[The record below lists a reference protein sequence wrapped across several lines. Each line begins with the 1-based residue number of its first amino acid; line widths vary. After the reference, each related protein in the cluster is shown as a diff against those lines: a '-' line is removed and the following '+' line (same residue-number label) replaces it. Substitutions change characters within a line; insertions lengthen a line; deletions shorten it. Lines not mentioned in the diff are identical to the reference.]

1 MKCIVCD
8 RCKAIIENPRR
19 CRVITCARPVKPRTS
34 CDKGGKV
41 PYRGN
46 DPQQNDLLWEKEV
59 CDKCLDELEAFFEAG
74 EGINP
79 HPPEP
84 TEPDPDIPTDPDN
97 PDESGGGEN
106 GGENPP
112 DIGDGGGDD
121 SGDGKNPDGGEDGE
135 AGDGEPQL

>member
-19 CRVITCARPVKPRTS
+19 CRVITCARPLKPRTS

-84 TEPDPDIPTDPDN
+84 TEPDIPTDD
-97 PDESGGGEN
+97 PDESGGET

-112 DIGDGGGDD
+112 DIGDGG
-121 SGDGKNPDGGEDGE
+121 EDGE
-135 AGDGEPQL
+135 NPDDGENGESLL

>member
-19 CRVITCARPVKPRTS
+19 CRVITCARPLKPRTS

-97 PDESGGGEN
+97 PDENDDET

-112 DIGDGGGDD
+112 DTG
-121 SGDGKNPDGGEDGE
+121 DGGEDGE
-135 AGDGEPQL
+135 NPGDGEDGGAEDGESLL

>member
-8 RCKAIIENPRR
+8 RCKAIIENSRR
-19 CRVITCARPVKPRTS
+19 CRVITCARPLKPRTS

-84 TEPDPDIPTDPDN
+84 TEPDPDIPIDPEN
-97 PDESGGGEN
+97 PDEN
-106 GGENPP
+106 GGDGTDGKDPP
-112 DIGDGGGDD
+112 DAGDGGGNGE
-121 SGDGKNPDGGEDGE
+121 STDGGEDCDAE
-135 AGDGEPQL
+135 DGELQP